1 MLLSALLSKN
11 ILTSYSSVSV
21 CVPSEADPEMKGSLV
36 CAGSHCWVVEERMK
50 EEGSHKGCISKG
62 SYIHGQLG
70 LQPTEE
76 HWEILQNTHLL
87 RRVGAEALI
96 YQLSSVSG

>member
-1 MLLSALLSKN
+1 
-11 ILTSYSSVSV
+11 
-21 CVPSEADPEMKGSLV
+21 
-36 CAGSHCWVVEERMK
+36 MK

-70 LQPTEE
+70 LKPTEE

-87 RRVGAEALI
+87 RRVGAEVLI